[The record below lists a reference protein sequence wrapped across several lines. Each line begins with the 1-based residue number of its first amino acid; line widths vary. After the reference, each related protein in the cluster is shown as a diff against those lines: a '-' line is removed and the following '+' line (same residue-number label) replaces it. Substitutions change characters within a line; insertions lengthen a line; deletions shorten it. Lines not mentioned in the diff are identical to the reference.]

1 MFCSTFTITTL
12 TRDSNYKLNLY
23 RLRFEFNYLFFLIWW
38 KVLES
43 GHSALL
49 SSCWYLNY
57 IKYGSDWLNFYRCVP
72 AINDYSNSSLF
83 LGGEACMWSEFVDE
97 TNVLPLSWPRASA
110 TAEVL
115 WSHELNETEAKFR
128 LEEHVCRM
136 RRRGIPAQPASGP
149 NYCPY

>member
-1 MFCSTFTITTL
+1 MF
-12 TRDSNYKLNLY
+12 
-23 RLRFEFNYLFFLIWW
+23 
-38 KVLES
+38 KVLKS
-43 GHSALL
+43 GHSVLL

-57 IKYGSDWLNFYRCVP
+57 IKYGSDWLDFYRCDP
-72 AINDYSNSSLF
+72 NEAIDDKNSDLF
-83 LGGEACMWSEFVDE
+83 LGGEACMWSEFVDD

-115 WSHELNETEAKFR
+115 WSHVLNETEAKPR

-149 NYCPY
+149 NYCPF